1 MIQIKDFKKK
11 YPTKT
16 IRLDDFSSKA
26 VGLYIEGVNGSG
38 KTTLL
43 KAMAGLIPYQGL
55 IHVPRPI
62 LYLDAELP
70 LPSVTLRE
78 LKSFFTPA
86 LMDVYHTWFSAK
98 EDGLTPAAASLGMK
112 QKLRLLLA
120 FSAPVKTLALD
131 EPFRGLDQAAIQTV
145 LKVLEEGR
153 KIIVMTSHER
163 FEVPPQWAIMHGF

>member
-1 MIQIKDFKKK
+1 MIQIEHFLKK

-26 VGLYIEGVNGSG
+26 LGLYIEGVNGSG

-43 KAMAGLIPYQGL
+43 KAMAGLIPYEGL
-55 IHVPRPI
+55 IRVPRPI

-70 LPSVTLRE
+70 LPPVCLRDI
-78 LKSFFTPA
+78 KSF
-86 LMDVYHTWFSAK
+86 
-98 EDGLTPAAASLGMK
+98 LTPAMLHLYDTWFTPQEDRLTPVTCSLGMK

-120 FSAPVKTLALD
+120 LSAPVKTLALD

-145 LKVLEEGR
+145 LEVLEESSQTM
-153 KIIVMTSHER
+153 VMTSHER
-163 FEVPPQWAIMHGF
+163 FEVPPQWAIIHGF